1 MTVYVDDMYLYPLGR
16 FRRMKMSHMF
26 AHTDEELHQMADR
39 IGLARR
45 WFQGDHYDVS
55 IGLRK
60 KAINAGAVEVT
71 LRQASVMMLARR
83 RGGILH
89 PPAIASLILHGSYTI
104 KRKR

>member
-1 MTVYVDDMYLYPLGR
+1 
-16 FRRMKMSHMF
+16 MKMSHMF

-55 IGLRK
+55 ITLRK
-60 KAINAGAVEVT
+60 KALIHGAVEVT
-71 LRQASVMMLARR
+71 LRQSTLMRIAQR

-89 PPAIASLILHGSYTI
+89 PPAIASLVLHGSYTI